1 MTTWY
6 TIEKSN
12 GEYTV
17 WFNKSNKK
25 EQCGGY
31 GSLGLYT
38 SRHKKECI
46 NFIKEKGIK
55 VEK

>member
-1 MTTWY
+1 MQTWY

-17 WFNKSNKK
+17 WMNKSNKK
-25 EQCGGY
+25 E
-31 GSLGLYT
+31 
-38 SRHKKECI
+38 RI
-46 NFIKEKGIK
+46 NFIKKKGIK